1 MGRDLIC
8 LNVAGTSTSASN
20 RKEIEMRTRCKFRV
34 VGIENVEHAIFKKVY
49 KSDVS
54 AEEYAAMPGIES
66 TEYPPNPERR
76 LGGGAEPKMYKQTF
90 LANAQNIRLAAQ
102 YDPSIPED
110 QRFMEATPSGELKF
124 YVSNPAVI
132 GGFQIGKNYY
142 VDLTP
147 CE

>member
-1 MGRDLIC
+1 
-8 LNVAGTSTSASN
+8 
-20 RKEIEMRTRCKFRV
+20 MRTRCKFRV
-34 VGIENVEHAIFKKVY
+34 VGIENVEHAISKRIY

-54 AEEYAAMPGIES
+54 AEEYDALQVQ
-66 TEYPPNPERR
+66 EYSEAYGEKRGQYKNLF
-76 LGGGAEPKMYKQTF
+76 LG
-90 LANAQNIRLAAQ
+90 NAQNIRLAAQ

-110 QRFMEATPSGELKF
+110 QRFMEATPNGELKF

-147 CE
+147 CEG

>member
-1 MGRDLIC
+1 
-8 LNVAGTSTSASN
+8 SP
-20 RKEIEMRTRCKFRV
+20 
-34 VGIENVEHAIFKKVY
+34 
-49 KSDVS
+49 
-54 AEEYAAMPGIES
+54 EEYEAIGGQEWTES
-66 TEYPPNPERR
+66 YDEKRKNQQYRSKY
-76 LGGGAEPKMYKQTF
+76 LGA
-90 LANAQNIRLAAQ
+90 AQNIRLAAQ

-110 QRFMEATPSGELKF
+110 QRFMEATPTGELKF

>member
-1 MGRDLIC
+1 
-8 LNVAGTSTSASN
+8 
-20 RKEIEMRTRCKFRV
+20 MRTRCKFRV
-34 VGIENVEHAIFKKVY
+34 VGIENVEHAIFKKVWKQDVTAEAYEAITVQEWTENYDEARKGQKY
-49 KSDVS
+49 K
-54 AEEYAAMPGIES
+54 
-66 TEYPPNPERR
+66 NLF
-76 LGGGAEPKMYKQTF
+76 LG
-90 LANAQNIRLAAQ
+90 NAQNIRLAAQ

-147 CE
+147 CD

>member
-1 MGRDLIC
+1 
-8 LNVAGTSTSASN
+8 
-20 RKEIEMRTRCKFRV
+20 MRTRCKFRV
-34 VGIENVEHAIFKKVY
+34 VGIENVNHSIFSRVWKN
-49 KSDVS
+49 DVS
-54 AEEYAAMPGIES
+54 AEEYEA
-66 TEYPPNPERR
+66 
-76 LGGGAEPKMYKQTF
+76 LGGQEWTESYDGKRKGQQYRNRLLGT
-90 LANAQNIRLAAQ
+90 AQNIRLAAQ